1 MNEKFGVSGL
11 LALNNV
17 DNYTRAAIDSILN
30 QSRPVDELV
39 IVVNGRQR
47 ESIIKTLSEW
57 YSNLANVKLVNCGL
71 EQLSFAL
78 NLGLTHCN
86 YKYVARMDADDISHH
101 NRIEVQL
108 NYIESHNLDMVGC
121 AINKIDTADKI
132 IATVHYPAGNKIKKK
147 LPFTNPFCHPSV
159 MYKKET
165 IIKARGYNAGFKSE
179 DYDLWLRL
187 SRMSA
192 SWDNVSDVLFSYRVH
207 DSTAQ
212 RNSLAYAE
220 LAGLM
225 FREMLIN
232 KSFVFFMA
240 SLVAF
245 MKFFIRGKN

>member
-11 LALNNV
+11 LALNNI
-17 DNYTRAAIDSILN
+17 DDYTRAAIDSILN

-39 IVVNGRQR
+39 IVVNGRQC

-57 YSNLANVKLVNCGL
+57 YCDSAKVKLVECGL

-78 NLGLTHCN
+78 NLGLTHCS
-86 YKYVARMDADDISHH
+86 YKYVARMDADDISHY

-108 NYIESHNLDMVGC
+108 NYIESQSLDMIGC
-121 AINKIDTADKI
+121 AINKIDTSDRI
-132 IATVHYPAGNKIKKK
+132 IATVHYPVGSKINKK
-147 LPFTNPFCHPSV
+147 LPFANPFCHPSV

-165 IIKARGYNAGFKSE
+165 IIKACGYNAGFKSE

-187 SRMSA
+187 ARMSA
-192 SWDNVSDVLFSYRVH
+192 RWDNASDVLFSYRVH

-212 RNSLAYAE
+212 RKSLAYAE

-232 KSFVFFMA
+232 KSLIFFMA

-245 MKFFIRGKN
+245 IKFFIRGKN